1 MSVFKVK
8 RFLTKVKVTL
18 FIYFPSRPGV
28 ACRGELLNCPAKT
41 TYGIHKPLSFLT

>member
-28 ACRGELLNCPAKT
+28 ACPAKT